1 MLWGLE
7 PEGRRGPERS
17 LVQGQSPVLGR
28 LVAQDS
34 RVPLLAAQLEG
45 VLMIQ
50 LLRECLLTERSLKD
64 RLLVIL
70 IRPDWYF

>member
-17 LVQGQSPVLGR
+17 LVQGR

-34 RVPLLAAQLEG
+34 RVLLLAAQLEG

-50 LLRECLLTERSLKD
+50 LLRKCLLTERSLKD

>member
-1 MLWGLE
+1 M
-7 PEGRRGPERS
+7 
-17 LVQGQSPVLGR
+17 
-28 LVAQDS
+28 AQDS

>member
-1 MLWGLE
+1 MLWAWE
-7 PEGRRGPERS
+7 PEGQQGPER
-17 LVQGQSPVLGR
+17 SPVLGR

-34 RVPLLAAQLEG
+34 RVLLLAAQLEG

-50 LLRECLLTERSLKD
+50 LLRECLLTERRLKD